1 MNNLKFNL
9 SSKYRPIVALDEDNM
24 KKRKNKGRFGDEAS
38 QRQLRVSELIKRNIA
53 KILIDSNFY
62 DQDRKIYSASVTEV
76 RCSADLKI
84 ATVYVLP
91 LDDIDAQELT
101 FFLGKNKNAIRHA
114 LGKEVSLKYLPDLR
128 FKEDTLFEQI
138 EKTNKIFRAL
148 EKD

>member
-1 MNNLKFNL
+1 MQ
-9 SSKYRPIVALDEDNM
+9 
-24 KKRKNKGRFGDEAS
+24 KRKNKGRFGDETS

-53 KILIDSNFY
+53 KILIESNFY
-62 DQDRKIYSASVTEV
+62 DQDRKNYSVSVTEV

-91 LDDIDAQELT
+91 LNKTHSQDLVA
-101 FFLGKNKNAIRHA
+101 FLGKNKNAIRHA
-114 LGKEVSLKYLPDLR
+114 LGKMVSLKYLPDLR

-148 EKD
+148 GKD

>member
-1 MNNLKFNL
+1 MQ
-9 SSKYRPIVALDEDNM
+9 
-24 KKRKNKGRFGDEAS
+24 KRKNKGRFGDEAS

-91 LDDIDAQELT
+91 LDDIDAQDLIA
-101 FFLGKNKNAIRHA
+101 FLGKNKNAIRHA

-138 EKTNKIFRAL
+138 QKTNKIFRAL